1 MKKFIAL
8 FSNNHILTNL
18 FVVLLFIMA
27 IYAWNKT
34 PKEEMPEATA
44 DYVFVFASY
53 PGASP
58 SEVEY
63 YVTREIED
71 AIKGVEGVKDI
82 TSTSSTGSCSIN
94 IELDPKSRDTQ
105 EIFDEIED
113 IVLKIKYP
121 EEMTSDP
128 RVRQMK
134 STNKPIIDIAVYN
147 KDEHILSPEGRQQLQ
162 DIVYSLENRLLA
174 LPTVSEVSENGYLS
188 EVVAITVDPKKLAL
202 YDLSYSS
209 IISTLKNQNV
219 RQPVGQLKNEDNAR
233 ITLYAELDDVEKI
246 MNAVIR
252 SSFSGPLLRIKD
264 VASVVSEFAIQNS
277 IIKVNGHEA
286 VIITA
291 KKTASSSIIDSSKE
305 MNQEVNRFFSAMENS
320 KVGYVIYGDA
330 SIAVQNRISLI
341 TSNGAMGIIIIVV
354 ILFLLLNF
362 KSGFWVGMGIPFSIA
377 VGMIGIYAIG
387 YTINN
392 MTLAGVIIVLGM
404 LVDDAIVIA
413 ENITRREEKGETVS
427 LAVVNGTAT
436 MIRPVLASI
445 LTTCVAFVP
454 LYFFSGMMGKIIS
467 VIPAVIFF
475 MLGGSFIEA
484 ISVLPSHLNF
494 SLPVAFNKRKIKP
507 AINREHWFM
516 KVEEIYSNI
525 LTFLLKIRWIV
536 LVVFI
541 LLLVVSGFIYIKF
554 MRFEQFPREE
564 AKSLYV
570 IGECPLNYK
579 LVDTEKAV
587 RLIESQ
593 LDEIEAGNIE
603 VYLTRIAGGRRGNQS
618 YENRFTI
625 EVKLFSKEDRTL
637 TLAQLET
644 AIKEKIEPLKP
655 QFLALDLSMR
665 RFSPNAN
672 ASGSA
677 LEIQVLEN
685 DDTKREELAE
695 KIKELLDTD
704 ISTQNGEIEVEI
716 KKPQYDI
723 GIKRDLIQRLGIS
736 ANDVGSVLRTV
747 IAGSTIFYHY
757 RNDVEIPV
765 NITVKEEARS
775 SLSDVLELPVSSR
788 SGYLVPISTVV
799 DVKKTVAAESIR
811 RLNGKRLL
819 TVYGELKPGVKDSP
833 VNVASR
839 FEKEAFPKILADY
852 PTAILQ
858 WGGEVK
864 STRESQKDFQF
875 AMAMVLF
882 LIYFILCVLFQS
894 LAKPFLIMI
903 SIPFGIIG
911 VILALCAHGVTTI
924 GLFTLIGVLGL
935 CGVVVN
941 DSIVMIAML
950 QEHCD
955 NLKYGNTLLERVAKI
970 AGTRLRAVVLTTVT
984 TVAGL
989 MPTAYGVLGYDS
1001 MLSDMMLAMSWG
1013 LIFATFVT
1021 LVLIPILFYV
1031 GKLIED
1037 FFEVILAKCG
1047 LQLTSHKKI
1056 HDDIE
1061 IGKDFRTKEDDDPY
1075 REE

>member
-18 FVVLLFIMA
+18 FVVLLFIFA

-44 DYVFVFASY
+44 DYIFVFASY

-71 AIKGVEGVKDI
+71 AIKGVEGIKDI
-82 TSTSSTGSCSIN
+82 TSSSSTGSCSIN
-94 IELDPKSRDTQ
+94 IELDPRARKTQ
-105 EIFDEIED
+105 EVFDEIED

-121 EEMTSDP
+121 EEMTNDP
-128 RVRQMK
+128 RVRQIK
-134 STNKPIIDIAVYN
+134 STNKPIIDIALYN
-147 KDEHILSPEGRQQLQ
+147 KDKHILTPSDRQQLQ
-162 DIVYSLENRLLA
+162 DVVYALENRLLA
-174 LPTVSEVSENGYLS
+174 LPTVSEVSDNGYLS

-209 IISTLKNQNV
+209 IVNTLKNQNV
-219 RQPVGQLKNEDNAR
+219 RQPIGQLSGEDNAR
-233 ITLYAELDDVEKI
+233 ITLYAELNDVDKI
-246 MNAVIR
+246 LNAVIR

-264 VASVVSEFAIQNS
+264 VATVVSEFATKNS

-305 MNQEVNRFFSAMENS
+305 MNLEIERFFSSMKNS
-320 KVGYVIYGDA
+320 QIEYVVYGDE
-330 SIAVQNRISLI
+330 SVAVKNRISLI
-341 TSNGAMGIIIIVV
+341 TSNGAMGFFIIVV

-362 KSGFWVGMGIPFSIA
+362 KSGLWVGMGIPFSIA
-377 VGMIGIYAIG
+377 VGMIGIYSIG

-413 ENITRREEKGETVS
+413 ENITRREEKGEAVS

-436 MIRPVLASI
+436 MVRPVLASI

-494 SLPVAFNKRKIKP
+494 SLPFSFAKKKNKTDIS
-507 AINREHWFM
+507 REHWFM
-516 KVEEIYSNI
+516 KIEAVYAKCLS
-525 LTFLLKIRWIV
+525 FLLKIRWAV
-536 LVVFI
+536 LVLFII
-541 LLLVVSGFIYIKF
+541 LLVGSAFIYIKF

-564 AKSLYV
+564 AKSIYV
-570 IGECPLNYK
+570 IGECPTSFK
-579 LVDTEKAV
+579 MIDTEKAV
-587 RLIESQ
+587 RQIEQQFS
-593 LDEIEAGNIE
+593 DIEPGNIE
-603 VYLTRIAGGRRGNQS
+603 IFLTRIAGGRRGNQS

-625 EVKLFSKEDRTL
+625 EIKLFPKEKRSL
-637 TLAQLET
+637 SLLEIESQLQ
-644 AIKEKIEPLKP
+644 KKIEPLKS
-655 QFLALDLSMR
+655 QFISLNLSKQ

-672 ASGSA
+672 ASGSP

-685 DDTKREELAE
+685 DDTKREAIAQ
-695 KIKELLDTD
+695 KIKELFDSD

-736 ANDVGSVLRTV
+736 ASDVGSVLRTV

-765 NITVKEEARS
+765 NITVKEEARKT
-775 SLSDVLELPVSSR
+775 LVDVLELPVSSR

-799 DVKKTVAAESIR
+799 DVNKTVASETIR

-819 TVYGELKPGVKDSP
+819 TVYGELKPNSKDSP
-833 VNVASR
+833 LNIASR
-839 FEKEAFPKILADY
+839 FEKEFFPQILADY
-852 PTAILQ
+852 PTAVLQ

-875 AMAMVLF
+875 ALAMVLF

-894 LAKPFLIMI
+894 LLKPFLIMI
-903 SIPFGIIG
+903 SIPFGVIG
-911 VILALCAHGVTTI
+911 VILALCAHGITTI

-950 QEHCD
+950 QEHVD
-955 NLKYGNTLLERVAKI
+955 DKRYGTTLISRVAKI
-970 AGTRLRAVVLTTVT
+970 AATRLRAVVLTTVT

-989 MPTAYGVLGYDS
+989 MPTAYGILGYDS

-1021 LVLIPILFYV
+1021 LVLIPILFYT
-1031 GKLIED
+1031 GKKIED
-1037 FFEVILAKCG
+1037 FLATFFSRFGIELK
-1047 LQLTSHKKI
+1047 LSEKI

-1061 IGKDFRTKEDDDPY
+1061 IGTAVSSSKEEDPY
-1075 REE
+1075 GED